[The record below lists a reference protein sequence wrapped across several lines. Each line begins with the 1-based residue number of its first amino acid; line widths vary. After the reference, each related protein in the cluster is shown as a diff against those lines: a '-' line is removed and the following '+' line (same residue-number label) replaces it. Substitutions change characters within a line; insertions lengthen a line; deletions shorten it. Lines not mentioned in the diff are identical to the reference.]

1 MFFRVNQ
8 GFVKLFLA
16 MLLVLFVSASVYP
29 QAYAGKGKMKG
40 IVTDEQGQPLPDVKV
55 KLYHV
60 SSDSGFET
68 KTDARGEWLA
78 YMIRGGNW
86 YIDFYKTGY
95 EVKKISIQISEG
107 QTKSAVIETKL
118 KKIEGLVLT
127 KEILDELEKGNNL
140 FDKGSINEAMAVY
153 SDLLTKYPEA
163 YVINYNIGN
172 CYFTQKNYDQ
182 AIEYY
187 QKVLD
192 SNPQFTQAIIA
203 IGNSYINKDDVD
215 RAVEWYEKLDIS
227 KIDDAVVLYN
237 IGTSYF
243 NHSQAAAAVKYYQR
257 AVEIQPD
264 FTDALYQL
272 GIARLTLGNYKQSLT
287 VFENYLKYDAE
298 SERAV
303 QVKNFIE
310 FLKSKI

>member
-1 MFFRVNQ
+1 MFFRINQ
-8 GFVKLFLA
+8 SFSKLFLVI
-16 MLLVLFVSASVYP
+16 LLVLFTSASVYP
-29 QAYAGKGKMKG
+29 QAYAGKARIKG
-40 IVTDEQGQPLPDVKV
+40 LVTDDEGHPIPEVRV

-60 SSDSGFET
+60 NSDSGFET

-107 QTKSAVIETKL
+107 QTKPPLVETKL

-127 KEILDELEKGNNL
+127 KDILDELEKGNNL

-172 CYFTQKNYDQ
+172 CYFAQKNYDQ

-203 IGNSYINKDDVD
+203 IGNSYVNKEDMDK
-215 RAVEWYEKLDIS
+215 AIEWYEKLDIS

-237 IGTSYF
+237 IGTIHF

-272 GIARLTLGNYKQSLT
+272 GLTHLTLGNYKQSLT
-287 VFENYLKYDAE
+287 VFEDYLKHDAE